1 MRTLL
6 LKSAKNA
13 ALQKKLNE
21 LNALVDQIELI
32 EPESLYQDIEEFEKN
47 FYAQSAKKLETFFN
61 RISNEIAKYNDL
73 IDQNKIYLEKDN
85 IDILNEVTSKIEATQ
100 QLIKTNENLF
110 LKDLK
115 VIRRKCFG
123 NVFRKM
129 DKHLETYTKEKT
141 TELDNNIE
149 SIEKRINELSA
160 TVEKV
165 KAISNQNNKAKISD
179 LINTILDEYR
189 SINTTMNTLY
199 SIVDKLSKDCAK
211 SLMPILDSN

>member
-1 MRTLL
+1 MKLWVHEYISH
-6 LKSAKNA
+6 LK
-13 ALQKKLNE
+13 
-21 LNALVDQIELI
+21 D
-32 EPESLYQDIEEFEKN
+32 
-47 FYAQSAKKLETFFN
+47 FFITPGIL
-61 RISNEIAKYNDL
+61 R
-73 IDQNKIYLEKDN
+73 KDFFAYVIN
-85 IDILNEVTSKIEATQ
+85 IVQRDNLD
-100 QLIKTNENLF
+100 LF

-149 SIEKRINELSA
+149 AIEKRMKELST

-189 SINTTMNTLY
+189 SINITMNTLY
-199 SIVDKLSKDCAK
+199 SIVDKLSDDCAK
-211 SLMPILDSN
+211 SLMPLLDSN

>member
-1 MRTLL
+1 M
-6 LKSAKNA
+6 
-13 ALQKKLNE
+13 
-21 LNALVDQIELI
+21 
-32 EPESLYQDIEEFEKN
+32 
-47 FYAQSAKKLETFFN
+47 
-61 RISNEIAKYNDL
+61 

-100 QLIKTNENLF
+100 QLIKRNENLF

-149 SIEKRINELSA
+149 AIEKRMKELST

-179 LINTILDEYR
+179 LIDTILDEYR
-189 SINTTMNTLY
+189 SINITMNTLY

>member
-1 MRTLL
+1 
-6 LKSAKNA
+6 
-13 ALQKKLNE
+13 
-21 LNALVDQIELI
+21 
-32 EPESLYQDIEEFEKN
+32 
-47 FYAQSAKKLETFFN
+47 
-61 RISNEIAKYNDL
+61 
-73 IDQNKIYLEKDN
+73 
-85 IDILNEVTSKIEATQ
+85 
-100 QLIKTNENLF
+100 
-110 LKDLK
+110 
-115 VIRRKCFG
+115 
-123 NVFRKM
+123 M

-199 SIVDKLSKDCAK
+199 SIVDKLSEDCAK